1 MENGTLKDIVA
12 EKECWF
18 WIGEDCNHNILSEIK
33 AKAGMSRDF
42 RAVIL
47 DSNTIQTPDDFWNEL
62 FAQLNIPAEY
72 GDNFDALKDY
82 LCELPFEEYGTI
94 EFVHY
99 VFYIVNLDFS
109 SDSEMI
115 YDLFALLMVLNAY
128 AFKELSEKLRFTL
141 LLELPAH
148 ADQDA
153 PLSASKWRP
162 ILFRRHK
169 ALADNQWL

>member
-1 MENGTLKDIVA
+1 MENEVLKDIIA

-18 WIGEDCNHNILSEIK
+18 WVGKDRNHDILSAIK
-33 AKAGMSRDF
+33 AKAEASRDF

-47 DSNTIQTPDDFWNEL
+47 DSDTIQTNDDLWNEL
-62 FAQLNIPAEY
+62 FAQLNIPSNY
-72 GDNFDALKDY
+72 GKNFDALADY
-82 LCELPFEEYGTI
+82 LCELPFDESGI
-94 EFVHY
+94 EFIHY
-99 VFYIVNLDFS
+99 VFYIANLDFFS
-109 SDSEMI
+109 NHTMTKEF
-115 YDLFALLMVLNAY
+115 FALLSVFTTY
-128 AFKELSEKLRFTL
+128 AMAEIPELRFTL

-169 ALADNQWL
+169 ALADR